1 MVPAVAGAAGCRVK
15 PLPGIPG
22 ALGRAGSAAACRLLH
37 SEAMTVI
44 AYAHRGG
51 ADGAPENTMAAFER
65 AVALGY
71 QWLETD
77 VHVTRDGVVVAFHDD
92 RLDRVTDRTG
102 SIADLTYA
110 EVCDADA
117 GYWFTLDAGATYA
130 YRDRGVRVPA
140 LRDILERWPDVQV
153 NIDAKADRTV
163 APLMRLLQRA
173 NALPRVCLASF
184 SDRRLRSMRRLAG
197 TAVRTSTGGL
207 AVTAAFLASRMGR
220 IPPLAATR
228 LQIPTHA
235 GRIRL
240 LDKRFVAAAHAA
252 GLAVDVWTLNSERE
266 IRDAVDL
273 GVDGI
278 MSDKLE
284 LLKQVLVECAGWQNG
299 ATDGR

>member
-1 MVPAVAGAAGCRVK
+1 
-15 PLPGIPG
+15 
-22 ALGRAGSAAACRLLH
+22 
-37 SEAMTVI
+37 MTVI

-71 QWLETD
+71 EWLETD

-102 SIADLTYA
+102 AIADLTYA
-110 EVCDADA
+110 EVCAADA
-117 GYWFTLDAGATYA
+117 GYWFSLDGATYA
-130 YRDRGVRVPA
+130 YRNRGVRVPA

-163 APLMRLLQRA
+163 APLMRLLLRTQT
-173 NALPRVCLASF
+173 LSRVCLASF
-184 SDRRLRSMRRLAG
+184 SDRRLRWMRRLAG
-197 TAVRTSTGGL
+197 TPVQASTGGI
-207 AVTAAFLASRMGR
+207 AVTAAFLASRVGR
-220 IPPLAATR
+220 MPPLAATR
-228 LQIPTHA
+228 LQIPARA

-240 LDKRFVAAAHAA
+240 LDERLVHAAHAA

-273 GVDGI
+273 GVDGV
-278 MSDKLE
+278 MSDRLE
-284 LLKQVLVECAGWQNG
+284 LLKRVLVDRGRWQNG